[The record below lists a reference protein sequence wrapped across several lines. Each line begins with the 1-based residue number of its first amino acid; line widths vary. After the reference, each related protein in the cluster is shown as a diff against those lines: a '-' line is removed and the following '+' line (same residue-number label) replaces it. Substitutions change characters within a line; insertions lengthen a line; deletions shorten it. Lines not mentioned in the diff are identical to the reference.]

1 MIVVCG
7 EALVDLIRSAA
18 GESYLPRPGGS
29 AANVAVAL
37 GRLGEDV
44 TLLARLSKDRFGE
57 LLREHLRRSLVRL
70 DDAVDAGEHT
80 TLAMADLLPGGDATY
95 TFYIDGC
102 ADGRWKA
109 AELPATLPAGAALH
123 VSGSLALAVPT
134 MGDALESL
142 IRRERRHRVISLD
155 PNPRPTISPDPDSV
169 RARLSTWLP
178 LADIVKIGTED
189 LEWAVPGQPYE
200 LVARQWRLRGSA
212 LVVITR
218 GGEGVYALGPDGPVD
233 LPANPVELVDTVGA
247 GDAFMAGLLA
257 ALAQAD
263 LLTRERLATLRTAEL
278 SEALRFAQRVAAY
291 TCSRPGADPP
301 WLEELRL

>member
-29 AANVAVAL
+29 AANVAAAL
-37 GRLGEDV
+37 GRLGADV
-44 TLLARLSKDRFGE
+44 TLVARISQDRLGE

-70 DDAVDAGEHT
+70 EHVVDADEHT
-80 TLAMADLLPGGDATY
+80 TLAIADLLPGGDAAY

-102 ADGRWKA
+102 ADGRWRA
-109 AELPATLPAGAALH
+109 DELPAALPDGAALH

-134 MGDALESL
+134 MGDALEGL

-155 PNPRPTISPDPDSV
+155 PNPRSTISPEPDSV

-178 LADIVKIGTED
+178 LADIVKIGTAD
-189 LEWAVPGQPYE
+189 LEWIAPGQPYE
-200 LVARQWRLRGSA
+200 LVARQWHLRGCA
-212 LVVITR
+212 LVVVTR
-218 GGEGVYALGPDGPVD
+218 GGKGVYALGPDGPVD

-257 ALAQAD
+257 ALDRAE
-263 LLTRERLATLRTAEL
+263 LLTRDRLSRLGTPDL
-278 SEALRFAQRVAAY
+278 SECLRFAQRVAAH
-291 TCSRPGADPP
+291 TCARQGAEPP
-301 WLEELRL
+301 WLEELRP